1 MNKTETHED
10 HRIRVLIADDSFFIR
25 TYLMEHFRLSPH
37 IEVVG
42 MASNGEEVIA
52 LAQKLHPDVITM
64 DYNMP
69 GKNGLEATAAIML
82 GGRPLP
88 AVIML
93 SAFAG
98 DEGARVRH
106 MLEESGAHVIAKPSG
121 EVSLDIE
128 KIAGRIVAK
137 IEEIGRIEM
146 RIREAYSR
154 LSHITH
160 KRRPVVYH
168 GGTAL
173 RAVVVIGASTG
184 GPPLVEHVLSTLK
197 PEMGIGVVIAQHM
210 SKYFTELFA
219 ERLDR
224 VTEFSVREASEH
236 TILTP
241 GTAFVIPGGH
251 ALSIL
256 TPAANK
262 SIDTEFTITP
272 LPMPHHEDAI
282 DRTMTAIA
290 ESYGPRVFGVLLSG
304 MGADGASGIGAIK
317 VHNGVTITQDP
328 TTAIV
333 ASMPEHALHGGKI
346 DVVLEVEK
354 ISEWIL
360 EHIEERFS

>member
-42 MASNGEEVIA
+42 MASNGEEVIT

-98 DEGARVRH
+98 EEGARVRH

-137 IEEIGRIEM
+137 IEEVGRMEM
-146 RIREAYSR
+146 RIREAYGR
-154 LSHITH
+154 LTHITH
-160 KRRPVVYH
+160 KRRPVYH
-168 GGTAL
+168 GSTAL
-173 RAVVVIGASTG
+173 RAVVIIGASTG

-219 ERLDR
+219 ERLNR
-224 VTEFSVREASEH
+224 VTEFSVREAGES
-236 TILTP
+236 TFLTP
-241 GTAFVIPGGH
+241 GTAFVVPGGY
-251 ALSIL
+251 ALSISRL
-256 TPAANK
+256 AQTK
-262 SIDTEFTITP
+262 TQETEFTITP
-272 LPMPHHEDAI
+272 LPMPRHEDAI
-282 DRTMTAIA
+282 DRSMTAIA

-304 MGADGASGIGAIK
+304 MGADGAIGISLIK
-317 VHNGVTITQDP
+317 VRGGVTITQDP

-333 ASMPEHALHGGKI
+333 ASMPEHALHEGKI
-346 DVVLEVEK
+346 DVVLQVEK

-360 EHIEERFS
+360 EHIENNFQ